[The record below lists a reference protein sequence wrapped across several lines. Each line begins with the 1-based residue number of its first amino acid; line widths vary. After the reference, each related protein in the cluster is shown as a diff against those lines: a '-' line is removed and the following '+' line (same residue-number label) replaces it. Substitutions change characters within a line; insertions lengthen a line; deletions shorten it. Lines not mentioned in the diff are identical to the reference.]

1 MLRRS
6 MLMLAAALPMLLAG
20 CLVMSGRSSHESG
33 VRVSQPTLR
42 QIEVGTTTESWLIA
56 TLGEPSRRSTVEGK
70 ENVELLIYE
79 HTVHESS
86 GGLVLFL
93 FAGGS
98 DIDRVSTAYF
108 ELTDG
113 VVTRYWTEK

>member
-20 CLVMSGRSSHESG
+20 CLVMSGQSSHESG
-33 VRVSQPTLR
+33 IKVSQPTLR
-42 QIEVGTTTESWLIA
+42 QIEIGTTTEAWLIA
-56 TLGEPSRRSTVEGK
+56 TLGEPWRRSAVEGK
-70 ENVELLIYE
+70 ENVELLVYE
-79 HTVHESS
+79 HTVHETS
-86 GGLVLFL
+86 GGSVLFL

-98 DIDRVSTAYF
+98 DVDRTSVAYF
-108 ELTDG
+108 EVTDG